1 MAQFVLNSGMNE
13 YDLRPHEK
21 SLAPAGG
28 RRAQPPWASYFFS
41 AQFPKMCNDSNSTSL
56 PGLINTFEAVKGKSK
71 GLL

>member
-28 RRAQPPWASYFFS
+28 RRAQPPWASFFLVLS
-41 AQFPKMCNDSNSTSL
+41 FLKCVMTVIAPVFQD
-56 PGLINTFEAVKGKSK
+56 
-71 GLL
+71 

>member
-41 AQFPKMCNDSNSTSL
+41 A
-56 PGLINTFEAVKGKSK
+56 
-71 GLL
+71 